1 MIIAASVLYFDE
13 KKYDEVLKL
22 LKKYKNI
29 ETHQQDIEQGKI
41 VITIEAENNKDIE
54 DIEKDF
60 REKKFIID
68 LAHFAFHFGDEVEKV
83 LSGGEV
89 PDFDINKPF
98 TRKRLQ

>member
-1 MIIAASVLYFDE
+1 MIIAASVLYFNE
-13 KKYDEVLKL
+13 NKYDEVLEL

-29 ETHQQDIEQGKI
+29 ETHQQDIENGKM
-41 VITIEAENNKDIE
+41 VITIEAENNKEIE
-54 DIEKDF
+54 DIEQDFKEKDF
-60 REKKFIID
+60 IVD
-68 LAHFAFHFGDEVEKV
+68 LAHFAFHFGDEIEKV

>member
-13 KKYDEVLKL
+13 NKYDEVLEL

-29 ETHQQDIEQGKI
+29 ETHQQDIENGKM
-41 VITIEAENNKDIE
+41 VITIEAENNKEIE
-54 DIEKDF
+54 DIEQDFKEKDF
-60 REKKFIID
+60 IVD